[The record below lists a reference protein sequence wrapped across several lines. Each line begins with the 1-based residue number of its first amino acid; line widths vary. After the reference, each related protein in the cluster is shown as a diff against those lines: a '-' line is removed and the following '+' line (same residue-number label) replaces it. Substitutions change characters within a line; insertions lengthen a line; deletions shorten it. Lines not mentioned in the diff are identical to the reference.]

1 MPKKS
6 KYLLGFLVI
15 IGVLVYLLSTTF
27 TSSLQYYLTAGELQ
41 AKETLYRGKTLKV
54 AGKAA
59 NIQQIVEDGKNTY
72 HFNVV
77 EGGASIPISYAGF
90 VPDTFKEGAEVVVTG
105 KLLADGTIQSSEIL
119 AKCASKYEAKIK
131 P

>member
-1 MPKKS
+1 MSKKL
-6 KYLLGFLVI
+6 KYLIGFLVI

-41 AKETLYRGKTLKV
+41 AKQIEYRGKTLKV

-59 NIQQIVEDGKNTY
+59 NIQQRVEDGKNTY
-72 HFNVV
+72 HFNVL
-77 EGGASIPISYAGF
+77 EGGASIPVTYAGF